1 MYRVITTYPG
11 RPEDRFLALQN
22 TLKGIGYPS
31 SLERLEGYARAIQGM
46 VGYCSGLGSGVQGIL
61 RGPLSA
67 AATLPERS
75 CYAPWVLLVR
85 SMEAAGTLPG
95 CCCYAPHAL
104 LVRSPRSPGT
114 GSRKNSFNNS
124 GPRKNSFNNSAKSG
138 LNRSPKNSGEIE
150 RKEIMNQIIAAIRAV
165 KALEKLDL
173 VERASAK
180 IYPKMDENYII
191 LLENNP
197 SDESIK
203 IILSEL
209 YQDLRD
215 WREDLR
221 EQCAE
226 VSFA

>member
-1 MYRVITTYPG
+1 
-11 RPEDRFLALQN
+11 
-22 TLKGIGYPS
+22 
-31 SLERLEGYARAIQGM
+31 
-46 VGYCSGLGSGVQGIL
+46 
-61 RGPLSA
+61 
-67 AATLPERS
+67 
-75 CYAPWVLLVR
+75 
-85 SMEAAGTLPG
+85 
-95 CCCYAPHAL
+95 
-104 LVRSPRSPGT
+104 
-114 GSRKNSFNNS
+114 
-124 GPRKNSFNNSAKSG
+124 
-138 LNRSPKNSGEIE
+138 
-150 RKEIMNQIIAAIRAV
+150 MNQIIAAIRAV